1 VRLTLMDVEAKG
13 AEEVVQG
20 QKEKKKKKAS
30 FFLSLVLSLILFVNY
45 CSQMSQ
51 LSTGEYFTDDQ
62 KGLEKSKKKAEKRYE
77 VKLQKR
83 TVTLTL

>member
-1 VRLTLMDVEAKG
+1 
-13 AEEVVQG
+13 
-20 QKEKKKKKAS
+20 
-30 FFLSLVLSLILFVNY
+30 
-45 CSQMSQ
+45 MSQ

>member
-1 VRLTLMDVEAKG
+1 MWLTLIDEEAKG
-13 AEEVVQG
+13 AGEVVQG
-20 QKEKKKKKAS
+20 QKKKAS
-30 FFLSLVLSLILFVNY
+30 FFLSLVLSLMHCCLLL
-45 CSQMSQ
+45 QPMSQ